1 MFEALNVSIIEA
13 QAKFFVPFKQ
23 VRISTQGENLTY
35 CEQIKVVKEEEQMMH
50 FLKIVQDKIFALCI
64 ANRNCECSIFK
75 ISFRNCQESESQ
87 NH

>member
-35 CEQIKVVKEEEQMMH
+35 CE
-50 FLKIVQDKIFALCI
+50 
-64 ANRNCECSIFK
+64 
-75 ISFRNCQESESQ
+75 
-87 NH
+87 